1 MTLYLALIVAVFLL
15 AANAFFVAAEFALVK
30 VRSTRI
36 NTLAEEGNARAKLTK
51 RILPNIES
59 YLAACQLG
67 ITMASL
73 GLGWIGEPAVAALL
87 EPVFRLISLPPEVLH
102 TAAFVIGFLVFSSL
116 HIVVGEQVPK
126 TIAIRESTA
135 AALWIA
141 WPLHVFYLACYP
153 FNWLLNRASGGIL
166 RLMGAKPSGHGE
178 AYSPEELRSLI
189 VVSHA
194 QGTVEKVER
203 DMLGGVLD
211 LEDVEVGQIMTHRTH
226 MATIDAERPLAE
238 IIEQVRKS
246 PFTRFPIWRGDPDS
260 LIGVIHAKDVL
271 ALAWDQ
277 DQDRGGAAFDLASIA
292 APPWFIPDT
301 TSLRHQLLAFRQ
313 RREHLA
319 IVVDEYGA
327 IQGLVTLEDV
337 LEEIVGEIADEKDVE
352 VSGVRQQEDGSVLVE
367 GRVPVR
373 DLNRQFG
380 WALPEEEAATVA
392 GLVIHEARRIPEV
405 GRSYDFHGFRFDV
418 LRRKGHQVTLLKV
431 ERRGEAEAT

>member
-1 MTLYLALIVAVFLL
+1 MLFSLVIVVALL

-30 VRSTRI
+30 VRGSRI
-36 NTLAEEGNARAKLTK
+36 ETLAKEGNRRASLTH
-51 RILPNIES
+51 RILGSIEA

-87 EPVFRLISLPPEVLH
+87 EPLFHALGLPEQILRPL
-102 TAAFVIGFLVFSSL
+102 AFALGFLIFSSL

-126 TIAIRESTA
+126 TLAIRQPVPN
-135 AALWIA
+135 ALWIA
-141 WPLHVFYLACYP
+141 WPLHVFYLAMFP
-153 FNWLLNRASGGIL
+153 LNWALNRAAGGIL
-166 RLMGAKPSGHGE
+166 KLLGVPAAGHGE
-178 AYSPEELRSLI
+178 AYSAEELRGLI
-189 VVSHA
+189 TSSQA
-194 QGTVEKVER
+194 QGAMMKVES

-211 LEDVEVGQIMTHRTH
+211 LDDVEVGQIMTHRRA
-226 MATIDAERPLAE
+226 MVALDADRPLDE
-238 IIEQVRKS
+238 IVDLVRTS
-246 PFTRFPIWRGDPDS
+246 PHTRYPIWRGDPDS

-271 ALAWDQ
+271 TLALEREAGD
-277 DQDRGGAAFDLASIA
+277 DAPFDLKSIA
-292 APPWFIPDT
+292 APPWFIPDG

-352 VSGVRQQEDGSVLVE
+352 VSGIKSQEDGSVLVE

-380 WALPEEEAATVA
+380 WELPEDDAATVA
-392 GLVIHEARRIPEV
+392 GLVIHEVERIPDA
-405 GRSYDFHGFRFDV
+405 GQSFAIHGFTFDV
-418 LRRKGHQVTLLKV
+418 MRRAGHRLTLLKV
-431 ERRGEAEAT
+431 RRAAAQEGG